1 MIGPPPR
8 FKPDALMGSSADLV
22 FFLTN
27 DAHTFHTLAIGP
39 TVGSI
44 LAVSDPV
51 PVGGSAVFTVHGLKP
66 GSYRIWCTI
75 DSHAAEGMVGTL
87 KVIG

>member
-1 MIGPPPR
+1 M
-8 FKPDALMGSSADLV
+8 SAELV

-39 TVGSI
+39 AVGTI
-44 LAVSDPV
+44 LAVSDSV
-51 PVGGSAVFTVHGLKP
+51 PVGRSAVFTVRGLKP

-87 KVIG
+87 MVH